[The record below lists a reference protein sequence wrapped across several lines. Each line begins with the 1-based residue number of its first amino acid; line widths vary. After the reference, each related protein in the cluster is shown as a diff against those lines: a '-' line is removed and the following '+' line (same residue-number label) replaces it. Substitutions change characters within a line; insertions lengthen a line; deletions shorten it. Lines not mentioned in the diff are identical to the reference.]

1 MCLYGVLSRCSV
13 WVLFHGVLL
22 GCILAG
28 SFMVFFEDVFKD
40 SFGIY
45 FCDVLSRFL
54 ISDFNLETLRNAS
67 S

>member
-1 MCLYGVLSRCSV
+1 
-13 WVLFHGVLL
+13 
-22 GCILAG
+22 
-28 SFMVFFEDVFKD
+28 MVFFGDVFRD